1 MPVTAAQL
9 AADEFL
15 SNIIGSGIVVKEGC
29 VQDVTLEAFE
39 ERCLASNAV
48 PVDGGAKSMSILTK
62 QFDACVEKRSKWDQ
76 MAFVES
82 GTGGLRF
89 VRTLKV
95 SCQRG
100 DIDAVEFLLPRDDK
114 CHKNAML
121 GAQIT
126 NKPEIVSVMVGHPSL
141 KIERGGLAQVFV
153 DACGVLN
160 SPAFIGRLLV
170 DKQGKSNK

>member
-39 ERCLASNAV
+39 ERCLASNAAV
-48 PVDGGAKSMSILTK
+48 PVTRGAKSMSILTK

-114 CHKNAML
+114 GEATRYHVHPAAPWIFLTATIPSRICTLNPSPHSLQGIKML
-121 GAQIT
+121 C
-126 NKPEIVSVMVGHPSL
+126 L
-141 KIERGGLAQVFV
+141 ER
-153 DACGVLN
+153 
-160 SPAFIGRLLV
+160 R
-170 DKQGKSNK
+170 